1 MSKIKKVFSRRSFI
15 FTPPLK
21 INMFDKAIKSG
32 VDIVCLELED
42 GIAPSDKSLARQN
55 ALKIINKKKSYN
67 NIEVLIRIN
76 SVREI
81 FGLLDITAILNNK
94 TQPDGLLV
102 PKIKSPEELKILDDL
117 FTEKKLNTKFHAII
131 ETNSGL
137 EKANEIAAS
146 TDRLEAL
153 FFGAVDMSAEL
164 RCQNSWNNLLY
175 ARSKVVHAAASKQLD
190 VIDVPFLDLDNLK
203 KMKEEAT
210 NSKNLGFTGK
220 GAIHPKQIKILN
232 DVFTPSLK
240 EVKKAKKIISL
251 FEKSSTG
258 LVLYEGKLIE
268 KPVLR
273 EMYRVVN
280 IYNKVNNSE
289 CE

>member
-1 MSKIKKVFSRRSFI
+1 MSKIKKIFSRRSFI

-21 INMFDKAIKSG
+21 INMFDKAVKSG

-42 GIAPSDKSLARQN
+42 GIAPSDKLFARQN
-55 ALKIINKKKSYN
+55 ALKIINKKKDYN

-76 SVREI
+76 SIREI
-81 FGLLDITAILNNK
+81 FGILDITAILNNK

-102 PKIKSPEELKILDDL
+102 PKIKSPEELKILDNL

-131 ETNSGL
+131 ETNLGL

-164 RCQNSWNNLLY
+164 RCLNSWNNLLY

-220 GAIHPKQIKILN
+220 GAIHPKQIKTLN
-232 DVFTPSLK
+232 NVFTPSLK

-251 FEKSSTG
+251 FEKSSSG

>member
-1 MSKIKKVFSRRSFI
+1 MSKIKKIFSRRSFI

-21 INMFDKAIKSG
+21 INMFDKAVKSG

-42 GIAPSDKSLARQN
+42 GIAPSDKLFARQN
-55 ALKIINKKKSYN
+55 ALKIINKKKDYN

-76 SVREI
+76 SIREI
-81 FGLLDITAILNNK
+81 FGILDITAILNNK

-102 PKIKSPEELKILDDL
+102 PKIKSPEELKILDNL

-220 GAIHPKQIKILN
+220 GAIHPSQIKILN
-232 DVFTPSLK
+232 NVFTPTLK

-251 FEKSSTG
+251 FEKSSSG

>member
-1 MSKIKKVFSRRSFI
+1 MSKIKKIFSRRSFI

-21 INMFDKAIKSG
+21 INMFDKAVKSG

-42 GIAPSDKSLARQN
+42 GIAPSDKLFARQN
-55 ALKIINKKKSYN
+55 ALKIINKKKDYN

-76 SVREI
+76 SIREI
-81 FGLLDITAILNNK
+81 FGILDITAILNNK

-102 PKIKSPEELKILDDL
+102 PKIKSPEELKILDNL

-137 EKANEIAAS
+137 EKANEIAES

-190 VIDVPFLDLDNLK
+190 VIDVPFLDIDNLK

-273 EMYRVVN
+273 EMYRLVN
-280 IYNKVNNSE
+280 IYNKINN
-289 CE
+289 

>member
-1 MSKIKKVFSRRSFI
+1 M
-15 FTPPLK
+15 
-21 INMFDKAIKSG
+21 
-32 VDIVCLELED
+32 
-42 GIAPSDKSLARQN
+42 
-55 ALKIINKKKSYN
+55 
-67 NIEVLIRIN
+67 
-76 SVREI
+76 
-81 FGLLDITAILNNK
+81 
-94 TQPDGLLV
+94 
-102 PKIKSPEELKILDDL
+102 PKIKSPEELKILDNL

-137 EKANEIAAS
+137 EKANEIATS
-146 TDRLEAL
+146 TNRLEAL

-232 DVFTPSLK
+232 NVFTPTLQ

-251 FEKSSTG
+251 FEKSSSG
-258 LVLYEGKLIE
+258 LVLYKGKLIE

-273 EMYRVVN
+273 DMYRVVN
-280 IYNKVNNSE
+280 IYNKVNNQE

>member
-21 INMFDKAIKSG
+21 INMFDNAVKSG

-42 GIAPSDKSLARQN
+42 GIAPSDKLFARQN
-55 ALKIINKKKSYN
+55 ALKIINKKKDYN

-76 SVREI
+76 SIREI
-81 FGLLDITAILNNK
+81 FGILDITAILNNK

-102 PKIKSPEELKILDDL
+102 PKIKSPEELKILDNL

-220 GAIHPKQIKILN
+220 GAIHPKQIKTLN
-232 DVFTPSLK
+232 NVFTPSLK

-251 FEKSSTG
+251 FEKSSSG

>member
-1 MSKIKKVFSRRSFI
+1 MSKIKKIFSRRSFI

-21 INMFDKAIKSG
+21 INMFDKAVKSG

-42 GIAPSDKSLARQN
+42 GIAPSDKPIARQN
-55 ALKIINKKKSYN
+55 ALKIINKKKDYN

-76 SVREI
+76 SIREI
-81 FGLLDITAILNNK
+81 FGILDITAILNNK

-102 PKIKSPEELKILDDL
+102 PKIKSPEELKILDNL

-175 ARSKVVHAAASKQLD
+175 ARSKVVHTAASKQLD

-220 GAIHPKQIKILN
+220 GAIHPKQIKTLN
-232 DVFTPSLK
+232 NVFTPSLK

-251 FEKSSTG
+251 FEKSSSG

>member
-1 MSKIKKVFSRRSFI
+1 MSKIKKIFSRRSFI

-21 INMFDKAIKSG
+21 INMFDKAVKSG

-42 GIAPSDKSLARQN
+42 GIAPSDKLFARQN
-55 ALKIINKKKSYN
+55 ALKIINKKKDYN

-76 SVREI
+76 SIREI
-81 FGLLDITAILNNK
+81 FGILDITAILNNK

-102 PKIKSPEELKILDDL
+102 PKIKSPEELKILDNL

-220 GAIHPKQIKILN
+220 GAIHPKQIKTLN
-232 DVFTPSLK
+232 NVFTPSLK

-251 FEKSSTG
+251 FEKSSSG

-273 EMYRVVN
+273 EMHRIVN
-280 IYNKVNNSE
+280 IFNKITN
-289 CE
+289 